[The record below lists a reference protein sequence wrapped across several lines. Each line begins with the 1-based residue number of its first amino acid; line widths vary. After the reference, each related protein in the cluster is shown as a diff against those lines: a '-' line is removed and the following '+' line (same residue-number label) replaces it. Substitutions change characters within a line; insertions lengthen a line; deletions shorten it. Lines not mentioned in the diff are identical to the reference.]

1 MNATKITDA
10 EIAELKISSLPT
22 RPTSPTAFGGSGY
35 TSRELKDAF
44 DRLPL
49 LLAERYNALLEDIT
63 ALGDGSLAADIP
75 TGIEEEHTLAD
86 LFSDVTN
93 GNLATRIR
101 VGEET
106 LYSVINRLLAA
117 VFGEGLADE

>member
-10 EIAELKISSLPT
+10 EIAELKIASLPT

-44 DRLPL
+44 DRLPML
-49 LLAERYNALLEDIT
+49 LVERYNALLEDIT

-75 TGIEEEHTLAD
+75 TGIEEGHTLAT
-86 LFSDVTN
+86 LFTDVTS

-106 LYSVINRLLAA
+106 LYSVINRLLIA